1 MGAVTGVTI
10 TSRTKNFGQQIL
22 SGYCH
27 MSSSYSS
34 GGDTLSPS
42 QLGLTAISELI
53 VMNSQASG
61 YVSGYNG
68 LSSGS
73 ARIQCYVCSTGVE
86 LSGNG
91 AQLPGRIYF
100 KVFGY

>member
-10 TSRTKNFGQQIL
+10 LSRTKNFGQQIL

-27 MSSSYSS
+27 LSSSYTT

-42 QLGLTAISELI
+42 QLGLTAISDVI
-53 VMNSQASG
+53 VLNPQASG
-61 YVSGYNG
+61 YQVGYNG

-73 ARIQCYVCSTGVE
+73 AKIQVYA
-86 LSGNG
+86 SGTQATSGDNV
-91 AQLPGRIYF
+91 AQLPGRVYF
-100 KVFGY
+100 KAFGY